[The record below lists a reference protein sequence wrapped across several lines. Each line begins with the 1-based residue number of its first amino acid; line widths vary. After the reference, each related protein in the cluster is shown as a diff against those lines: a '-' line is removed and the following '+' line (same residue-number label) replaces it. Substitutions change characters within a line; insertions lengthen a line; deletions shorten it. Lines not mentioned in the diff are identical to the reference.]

1 MEENLL
7 KLFNLADLLN
17 EKQNEVY
24 AQLQYRSND
33 DKKLVIEIISKK
45 DWTYVIKWEIYLN
58 KSCLIKWDEI
68 IELFERYTG
77 GIINE

>member
-24 AQLQYRSND
+24 AQLQYRAND

-45 DWTYVIKWEIYLN
+45 DWTYVIKCEIYLN
-58 KSCLIKWDEI
+58 KSSLIKWDEI